1 MIQLYFASIL
11 CNGLT
16 AYILITGDT
25 EEGGSSIESSLRFSL
40 YNPTFRLILGILCA
54 LIGVLKLLSPS
65 MDTMPILGDFIPAL
79 AGLAAGF
86 MLIFGYY
93 REYATVGSIEP
104 EGKLDRLGGAFLKY
118 KKGAGFILLA
128 AAVLHFLFPQAL
140 FL

>member
-11 CNGLT
+11 CNGLA
-16 AYILITGDT
+16 AYILIADDT
-25 EEGGSSIESSLRFSL
+25 AEGGSSIESSLRFSL
-40 YNPTFRLILGILCA
+40 HNPTFRLILGILCA
-54 LIGVLKLLSPS
+54 VIGVLKLLSPS
-65 MDTMPILGDFIPAL
+65 MDTMPILGDLIPAL

-93 REYATVGSIEP
+93 REYATIGSIEP
-104 EGKLDRLGGAFLKY
+104 EGKLDRLGGAFLQY
-118 KKGAGFILLA
+118 KKVAGFILLA